1 MAGINWVKLKLLNK
15 MNKEFD
21 VIVVGELNVD
31 LILNDLDRFPEVGKE
46 ILARQM
52 TLTLG
57 SSAAIFASNISSLG
71 ARVAFIGKIGKDKFG
86 EVVLESLHNNNVD
99 VSMIKMDENCGT
111 GATIVLNVEEDR
123 ANTTYP
129 GAMELLTINDISQE
143 DLGRAKHLHF
153 SSFFL
158 QPGMREDVGK
168 LFRTAQE
175 LGLTTSFDMQWDPEE
190 EWDLDIADILPHV
203 NVFLPNENELM
214 YLSGKNDL
222 IEAINFIKKYSD
234 VLAIKKGN
242 QGSMVSYRDEIMN
255 LPAYL
260 NKNVVD
266 AIGAGDS
273 FNAGFIFKYILGN
286 SIPDCQQYGNLT
298 GAVSTTAA
306 GGTTAFQNYENFRQ
320 KARDVFGF
328 TV

>member
-1 MAGINWVKLKLLNK
+1 MD
-15 MNKEFD
+15 KEFD

-31 LILNDLDRFPEVGKE
+31 LIMNELDRFPEVGKE
-46 ILARQM
+46 ILARKM

-71 ARVAFIGKIGKDKFG
+71 ARVAFLGKIGKDKFG
-86 EVVLESLHNNNVD
+86 EVVLESLQNSHVD
-99 VSMIKMDENCGT
+99 VSMIKRDEHCGT
-111 GATIVLNVEEDR
+111 GATIILNVEEDR

-129 GAMELLTINDISQE
+129 GAMDLLTINDISPA
-143 DLGRAKHLHF
+143 DLSRAKHLHF

-158 QPGMREDVGK
+158 QPGMRDSVGK
-168 LFRTAQE
+168 LFRIAQD

-190 EWDLDIADILPHV
+190 EWELDIEDILPHV
-203 NVFLPNENELM
+203 NVFLPNEKELM

-222 IEAINFIKKYSD
+222 DEAIQYIHKYSN
-234 VLAIKKGN
+234 VLAIKRGN
-242 QGSMVSYRDEIMN
+242 QGSMVIHGEELWD

-273 FNAGFIFKYILGN
+273 FNAGFIYKYILGFP
-286 SIPDCQQYGNLT
+286 IPDCQQYGNLT

-306 GGTTAFQNYENFRQ
+306 GGITAFQDYENF
-320 KARDVFGF
+320 KKTALDLFGF
-328 TV
+328 NV